1 MIIILQNGGLGN
13 QLFQLCYG
21 LSEFSTQDIYLDSYS
36 TKLHRAKKS
45 EMQKLFLPNNVK
57 LFQKK
62 RNRLIL
68 KLFSKH
74 LLHLSLSRDSKVS
87 LFRKIVDYVGTYLAT
102 LYFMIRYH
110 GSIEIYCEGFLV
122 TKKLVNPT
130 NRLYVG
136 YFQTE
141 NFPKK
146 IDKNQLVGLFI
157 NADTHVKIQELKE
170 LSNQR
175 KIIVMHLRFG
185 DYINDLNIG
194 NLSVEYFTEAINY
207 LESKNVH
214 NEIWIFSDNE
224 AKAKY
229 FLPSRFKN
237 QTKIISTTHLSPVV
251 ALRCMQF
258 GSGYILSNST
268 FSWWG
273 AYLRQNSKAPVVV
286 PARWFDKLVWSA
298 SLIPKGWYRVENDF

>member
-13 QLFQLCYG
+13 QLFQLSYG
-21 LSEFSTQDIYLDSYS
+21 LSEFSNQDIYLDSYS
-36 TKLHRAKKS
+36 TKLFWAKQL
-45 EMQKLFLPNNVK
+45 EMQKLILPNNVK

-62 RNRLIL
+62 RNSLIL

-74 LLHLSLSRDSKVS
+74 LLHVSLSRNSKVS
-87 LFRKIVDYVGTYLAT
+87 LFRKMVDHVGIYLAS

-130 NRLYVG
+130 NKLYAG

-146 IDKNQLVGLFI
+146 IDKNQLFGLFVE
-157 NADTHVKIQELKE
+157 ADSHAKIQELKA

-175 KIIVMHLRFG
+175 KIIVVHLRFG
-185 DYINDLNIG
+185 DYINDPNIG
-194 NLSVEYFTEAINY
+194 NLNVEYFTEAINY
-207 LESKNVH
+207 LESKNLYD
-214 NEIWIFSDNE
+214 EIWIFSDDE

-229 FLPSRFKN
+229 FLPSKFNN

-286 PARWFDKLVWSA
+286 PARWFDRLSWNLK
-298 SLIPKGWYRVENDF
+298 LIPKEWYRVENEF